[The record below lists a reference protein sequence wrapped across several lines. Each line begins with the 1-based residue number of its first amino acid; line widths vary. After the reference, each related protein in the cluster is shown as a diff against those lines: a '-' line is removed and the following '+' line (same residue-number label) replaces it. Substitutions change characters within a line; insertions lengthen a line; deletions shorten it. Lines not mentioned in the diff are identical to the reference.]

1 MQLGKELSPESV
13 VTEARD
19 LKREFLVTNAI
30 GVASLAVG
38 TMFLFD
44 VLIESSM
51 YTSGMMWTHL
61 AIGGSFF
68 LLGVFVLYF
77 LNSKVNE
84 KINAIQKNFFS

>member
-1 MQLGKELSPESV
+1 MQLGQELSPESV

-51 YTSGMMWTHL
+51 YTSSMMWTHL

-68 LLGVFVLYF
+68 LLGIFVLYF
-77 LNSKVNE
+77 LNNKVNE
-84 KINAIQKNFFS
+84 KINAIQKNFFA